1 MNVFLLVSLRL
12 NIILLLFKMLFA
24 TLANMLSH
32 IQKYKF

>member
-12 NIILLLFKMLFA
+12 NIILLLFKMLLA

-32 IQKYKF
+32 TQKYEF